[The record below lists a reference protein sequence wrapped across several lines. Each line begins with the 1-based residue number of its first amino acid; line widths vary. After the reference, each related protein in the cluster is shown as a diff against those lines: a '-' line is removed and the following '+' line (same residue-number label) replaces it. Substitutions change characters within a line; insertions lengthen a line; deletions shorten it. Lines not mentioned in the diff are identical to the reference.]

1 MLILSNCFTGWR
13 RSFKLILS
21 NWLTGGIH
29 LCLFYL
35 IG

>member
-1 MLILSNCFTGWR
+1 M
-13 RSFKLILS
+13 LILS
-21 NWLTGGIH
+21 NWLTGGVHYAYLSNWLTGGVH